1 MKTFRVY
8 FADGNV
14 KLYEGAGMVNI
25 MQYLM
30 TYYGMNTNKITKIEE
45 VKDGTK

>member
-8 FADGNV
+8 FSDGNI
-14 KLYEGAGMVNI
+14 KLYECAGMINI

-30 TYYGMNTNKITKIEE
+30 TYFGMRTNEIVKIEE
-45 VKDGTK
+45 VKEK

>member
-8 FADGNV
+8 FSDGNI
-14 KLYEGAGMVNI
+14 KLYEGAGMINI

-30 TYYGMNTNKITKIEE
+30 TYFGMRVNEIVKIEE
-45 VKDGTK
+45 AKEQ

>member
-8 FADGNV
+8 FSDGNI
-14 KLYEGAGMVNI
+14 KLYDAAGMVNI

-30 TYYGMNTNKITKIEE
+30 TYYGMNTNKIVKIEE
-45 VKDGTK
+45 VKE